1 MWMLAPDGVRANNI
15 IRAKT
20 KLGGDAMAESKLQA
34 NIDALREFVQ
44 RNGGSILKEREIQNG
59 FQLLVTDGI
68 TRVTIDCYTNGNA
81 FIQGAAGSLKTDL
94 QNWWK
99 QQRASPA
106 SPLLETAELSTM
118 VRAIVEM
125 FRAFAVSQGW
135 TPAGRMIHNGIYQL
149 RLTSGS
155 ITVPI
160 NVYPTGTVLI
170 QGNPSEMRSIIEQWW
185 QQQQIPSGL
194 WEQAPPS
201 VEQLSKQ
208 TSMPSSSSL
217 LETAVGAH
225 IGLDEAGK
233 GDYFGPLVIGAVYV
247 DEQTEPRL
255 IELGVRDSKLLTDSR
270 ILALAEKIKA
280 LCPHFVVPIEP
291 KRYNEL
297 YNKIHHLNRLLAWG
311 HAWTL
316 EQMLEKV
323 PANLAII
330 DQFGD
335 KSYIL
340 QALREKG
347 RSITI
352 VQRPRAE
359 EDVAVAAASILARA
373 RFVQQLEQL
382 SKRVGTTL
390 PKGASDPA
398 IVAVGRE
405 IVAKFGKDILTEV
418 AKLHFKTTQAIL
430 QTG

>member
-1 MWMLAPDGVRANNI
+1 VADG
-15 IRAKT
+15 KT
-20 KLGGDAMAESKLQA
+20 RIPA
-34 NIDALREFVQ
+34 
-44 RNGGSILKEREIQNG
+44 
-59 FQLLVTDGI
+59 
-68 TRVTIDCYTNGNA
+68 A
-81 FIQGAAGSLKTDL
+81 FY
-94 QNWWK
+94 
-99 QQRASPA
+99 
-106 SPLLETAELSTM
+106 
-118 VRAIVEM
+118 
-125 FRAFAVSQGW
+125 
-135 TPAGRMIHNGIYQL
+135 H
-149 RLTSGS
+149 SGKA
-155 ITVPI
+155 
-160 NVYPTGTVLI
+160 LI
-170 QGNPSEMRSIIEQWW
+170 QGKEGALRTEIRAWWNARKPSSEQPATPFKA
-185 QQQQIPSGL
+185 QPAL
-194 WEQAPPS
+194 
-201 VEQLSKQ
+201 VE
-208 TSMPSSSSL
+208 MPSTSSPNL
-217 LETAVGAH
+217 VIMNTTGLPR

-247 DEQTEPRL
+247 DELTESRL
-255 IELGVRDSKLLTDSR
+255 LSLGVRDSKLLTDNR
-270 ILALAEKIKA
+270 IQVLAEEIQA

-297 YNKIHHLNRLLAWG
+297 YNRIQNLNRLLAWG

-323 PANLAII
+323 SCNLAII

-373 RFVQQLEQL
+373 KFVQQLEHL

-418 AKLHFKTTQAIL
+418 AKLHFKTTQTIL
-430 QTG
+430 QTS

>member
-1 MWMLAPDGVRANNI
+1 
-15 IRAKT
+15 
-20 KLGGDAMAESKLQA
+20 MAESKLQA
-34 NIDALREFVQ
+34 NIDAFRDFVHT
-44 RNGGSILKEREIQNG
+44 NGWTILEERKIQNG

-68 TRVTIDCYTNGNA
+68 TRVAIDCYTNGNA
-81 FIQGAAGSLKTDL
+81 SIRGSTGTLKADL
-94 QNWWK
+94 QNWW
-99 QQRASPA
+99 QQRKASSA
-106 SPLLETAELSTM
+106 SPLLEEAKLSAT
-118 VRAIVEM
+118 VRTIVEA

-135 TPAGRMIHNGIYQL
+135 TPAGRLIQNGTY
-149 RLTSGS
+149 RLHLTNGN

-160 NVYPTGTVLI
+160 DVYTTGKVLI

-185 QQQQIPSGL
+185 QQQQTRSGL
-194 WEQAPPS
+194 WEQAPAP
-201 VEQLSKQ
+201 VEQLPEQ
-208 TSMPSSSSL
+208 THVPSSSSL
-217 LETAVGAH
+217 LEKDFVAH
-225 IGLDEAGK
+225 IGLDESGK

-247 DEQTEPRL
+247 DERTESRL
-255 IELGVRDSKLLTDSR
+255 KALGVRDSKLLTDSR
-270 ILALAEKIKA
+270 ILAMAEEIKA
-280 LCPHFVVPIEP
+280 LCPYLVVPIEP

-323 PANLAII
+323 PSNLAII

-352 VQRPRAE
+352 EQRPRAE

-382 SKRVGTTL
+382 SRRVGTAL

-398 IVAVGRE
+398 IVAGRRE
-405 IVAKFGKDILTEV
+405 VVAKHGRGILGEV
-418 AKLHFKTTQAIL
+418 AKLHFKTTEVIL
-430 QTG
+430 QS